1 LNRREFIAFIG
12 GAALDWPLTL
22 RAQQPA
28 LPTIGFLDASVG
40 TVAKLAAFYAGL
52 KTEGFAKDR
61 NVAVEYDAVEG
72 DYGRLPGLAA
82 SLVNRNAA
90 VIAAAG
96 LPAAL
101 AAKAATSAIPIVFAV
116 EADPVEAGLVISL
129 NRPGG
134 NITGVS
140 AAAADRE
147 RKLTALLH
155 EAIPAATVF
164 ALLVNPANP
173 AAESQTRDAR
183 AAAREMGLHVNVISA
198 KAETDF
204 DAVFAAVADMRAGG
218 LAIGEDELFIR
229 RGAQLAALA
238 LRRGVPALFQ
248 HRESVTAGGLMSC
261 GSNVAEIY
269 HQAGAYSGLI
279 LKGAKAAD
287 LPVYQSTRIEFV
299 VNLKTANALSLS
311 LPPALLDRAD
321 EVLR

>member
-147 RKLTALLH
+147 RKLIALLH